1 MTSPSHSFFLSF
13 RRPAVSSFAVAWTR
27 STSRH
32 PTKSRTRRPFAFR
45 ASSTVASEEIQKF
58 QKVQALSLSGE
69 IFAKNSHVFLFYN
82 ILMIKTRHLMTPPTT
97 IQYHDVLTVTVES
110 LTNLG
115 FGIAR
120 VPIKENDNTI
130 LQPEAA
136 ATTSTTDED
145 STEQKKW
152 VVFIPNVIPG
162 ETCRIR
168 IYRNHATYSDAD
180 LIQVLTPS
188 EDRIE
193 PKCGLANVCGGCQYQ
208 HVKIERQRAIKTQQV
223 QELFED
229 WGLKRDEFPKVL
241 ETLEPS
247 LRSTNQK
254 KDKDSGNSL
263 KSYEIGPIG
272 FKEKASRR
280 LVDVPYCHIATPAIN
295 TALEQIRNEKRMEA
309 IEERLKKPSKGATL
323 LLRDAEGVVETN
335 HTEYVDTIVNG
346 LTFRFQA
353 GNFFQNNP
361 YMLPKMVDLVVS
373 AATAPSP
380 KGEPMTHLIDCYC
393 GSGLF
398 ALGSSS
404 FFDVCVGIEVNAKA
418 VEEAKGNAALNG
430 IENCDF
436 VSASAEAIF
445 QSQDPVSWVGRECWW
460 RGGCDDNNR
469 KTLLVKD
476 FPRDNTV
483 VVVDPPRKGCSP
495 EFLEQLDQYR
505 PARVVYMSCDPATQ
519 ARDASFLVGHGY
531 KIMSVQPFDLF
542 PQTRHIEC
550 LAVFDRV
557 IN

>member
-1 MTSPSHSFFLSF
+1 MRSSRKSLITLLLLPMHTLSRIASPSHSFFLSF

-45 ASSTVASEEIQKF
+45 ASSTVASEEIQKVPKKF
-58 QKVQALSLSGE
+58 KPYP
-69 IFAKNSHVFLFYN
+69 F
-82 ILMIKTRHLMTPPTT
+82 
-97 IQYHDVLTVTVES
+97 QYHDVLTVTVES

-223 QELFED
+223 QELFERIG
-229 WGLKRDEFPKVL
+229 GLKRDEFPKVL
-241 ETLEPS
+241 ETLGTEHVFGY
-247 LRSTNQK
+247 RSKITPHYEAPIKK

-445 QSQDPVSWVGRECWW
+445 QSQDPVRVGLVGNAGGE
-460 RGGCDDNNR
+460 GGCDDNNR

-483 VVVDPPRKGCSP
+483 VVVDPPRKGMCSK
-495 EFLEQLDQYR
+495 F
-505 PARVVYMSCDPATQ
+505 
-519 ARDASFLVGHGY
+519 
-531 KIMSVQPFDLF
+531 
-542 PQTRHIEC
+542 
-550 LAVFDRV
+550 
-557 IN
+557 